1 MERLVGMIQCLE
13 WPLTDAPPTRDSL
26 DLTFGGSRDVV
37 HDAAVVCTE
46 LFPEDLDQK

>member
-1 MERLVGMIQCLE
+1 MGMIQCLE

-37 HDAAVVCTE
+37 HDAAVVYTE

>member
-37 HDAAVVCTE
+37 QDVAVVYTE
-46 LFPEDLDQK
+46 LFPGGLGQM